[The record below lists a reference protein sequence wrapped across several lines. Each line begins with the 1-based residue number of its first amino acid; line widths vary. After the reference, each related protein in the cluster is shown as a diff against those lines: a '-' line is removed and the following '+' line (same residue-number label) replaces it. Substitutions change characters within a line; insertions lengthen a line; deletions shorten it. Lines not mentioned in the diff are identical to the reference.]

1 MPNTASEYLEKLT
14 DAEKDAAGIVLTT
27 ADTRAVLD
35 EIERLRDALQRLE
48 HKSMNS
54 TNTQKVHR
62 CDWCGQT
69 VESVLAEPMHR
80 EDCPFYVLY

>member
-48 HKSMNS
+48 HRAMNWA
-54 TNTQKVHR
+54 NTQKVHH
-62 CDWCGQT
+62 CDYCGHT

-80 EDCPFYVLY
+80 ENCPFYALY